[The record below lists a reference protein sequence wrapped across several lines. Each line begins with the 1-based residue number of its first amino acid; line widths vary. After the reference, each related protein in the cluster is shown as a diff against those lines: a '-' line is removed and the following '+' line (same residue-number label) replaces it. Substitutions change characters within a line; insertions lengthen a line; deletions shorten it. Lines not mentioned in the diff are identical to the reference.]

1 MSGGHR
7 SYPGVQLPVWNVTKG
22 KLHQSYFLATYL
34 KLLRVSILTVRQL
47 RSAAC

>member
-1 MSGGHR
+1 MRGGDR
-7 SYPGVQLPVWNVTKG
+7 SYPGVQLPIWNVTKG

-34 KLLRVSILTVRQL
+34 KLLRASILNVRQL